1 MTCPSHDSGRASR
14 WPFAAT
20 RSMSL
25 VAAVL
30 MLAMPAARAADW
42 PSEGP
47 LRGSYEPPAA
57 AGNTGLRWDGV
68 NFGAHLGVGG
78 MNTDFGSSNS
88 QQVAYD
94 LRNTTVLNEQ
104 HPETWTTLPVSNTNG
119 RSFGGFI
126 GYSTQWDEV
135 ILGVD
140 VAYNYVSGFDQT
152 ASDSISRQF
161 STSDGYQNQLT
172 INGQSS
178 VKLKDYAT
186 FRGRAGYAFGQ
197 FLPYGF
203 AGVAVGRFD
212 YAVTTRIR
220 ASGQDVGGGGGA
232 NYNTDNTYTDA
243 KNNAFSAGFTGG
255 LGLDVAVTPNI
266 FLRAEWEY
274 IAFATINGIR
284 NTFNTGRVGV
294 GVRF

>member
-1 MTCPSHDSGRASR
+1 MICPSHDSGRASR
-14 WPFAAT
+14 WPFAAA

-57 AGNTGLRWDGV
+57 AGTGLRWDGI

-119 RSFGGFI
+119 RSYGGFL
-126 GYSTQWDEV
+126 GYSTQWDDV

-172 INGQSS
+172 IDGQSR

-197 FLPYGF
+197 FMPYGF

-212 YAVTTRIR
+212 YATTTRVR
-220 ASGQDVGGGGGA
+220 ASGTDVGGGGGA
-232 NYNTDNTYTDA
+232 PYNTDNTYTDA